1 MTTAGARPVARV
13 LEPGPFTTVQD
24 SGRIGYRRFGV
35 PLSGALDLDSLSLA
49 NSRLGNPPDSPALEV
64 FHGPI
69 VVSALEDIKVGHS
82 GNSALALV
90 DGNAVKDNPLGIRV
104 GSTLELRS
112 GENSAIVYLAFSG
125 GLAVE
130 YVMGSA
136 STYTRARLGGLNG
149 GILKKGDLLHA
160 PGRGAEPADSGR
172 TTTVESPGYHRAV
185 RGPHA
190 DLLPPGS
197 LQSFFNSE
205 YRISFDSDRMGYRL
219 AGPALPG
226 MREWGRVLTIPVFPG
241 MVQVTPDGLPIVL
254 MADCQTTGGY
264 PVIAKVLDPDLSA
277 LARKSPGATVS
288 FEEVAGEE
296 AQRTLESFYL
306 STGLRPNRRR

>member
-1 MTTAGARPVARV
+1 MTALRARPVARV

-35 PLSGALDLDSLSLA
+35 PSSGALDLDSLSLA
-49 NSRLGNPPDSPALEV
+49 NSRLGNRPDSPALEV

-69 VVSALEDIKVGHS
+69 VITALEDIKVGHS
-82 GNSALALV
+82 GNSAIALV
-90 DGNAVKDNPLGIRV
+90 DGNAVQDNPVGIRA
-104 GSTLELRS
+104 GSTLALRS
-112 GENSAIVYLAFSG
+112 GENSAMVYLAFSG

-130 YVMGSA
+130 DVMGSA

-160 PGRGAEPADSGR
+160 PDRGVEPAGSGR
-172 TTTVESPGYHRAV
+172 TTAVESPERHRAV

-190 DLLPPGS
+190 DLLPPES
-197 LQSFFNSE
+197 LQSFFKSE

-219 AGPALPG
+219 EGPALPG

-264 PVIAKVLDPDLSA
+264 PVVAKVLEPDLCA
-277 LARKSPGATVS
+277 LARKSPGAAVS
-288 FEEVAGEE
+288 FEEVAREE
-296 AQRTLESFYL
+296 SQRILESFYRA
-306 STGLRPNRRR
+306 SGLRPSGRR